1 MLAVGDREIRRIWP
15 IYAKASKNPL
25 DQREVLKYRD
35 WWLKTETCA
44 GDKARGLRSNDI
56 MEPTTPAPRAAGTDT
71 DGVGI
76 VQDRL
81 EPLFRAY
88 VDAAAAHGPLSD
100 PPVSLGPMPPAKK
113 RPRAYDVSRT
123 RTAVLAQFAHVQ
135 DAVRALTPEQLA
147 LPGLGEW
154 TVRELVAH
162 MTMALERVSRAMEL
176 PEPAGGPKPE
186 TALLE
191 WPFSTAGNAAG
202 ISGRTQE
209 LAEAHPGLGALY
221 EATAARFA
229 ELVPADA
236 GERLVTTRSGTMR
249 LGDFLV
255 TRTVELV
262 VHTDDLHRATGLDI
276 PYDRQAFAACTR
288 LLADA
293 LADKAPGGSVEVRV
307 PPFAV
312 VQCIGGP
319 RHTRGTPP
327 NVVETDPLT
336 WIRLTTGR
344 TRWADE
350 LEAAQV
356 SASGERA
363 DLAPL
368 LPLMG

>member
-1 MLAVGDREIRRIWP
+1 
-15 IYAKASKNPL
+15 
-25 DQREVLKYRD
+25 
-35 WWLKTETCA
+35 
-44 GDKARGLRSNDI
+44 
-56 MEPTTPAPRAAGTDT
+56 
-71 DGVGI
+71 
-76 VQDRL
+76 
-81 EPLFRAY
+81 
-88 VDAAAAHGPLSD
+88 
-100 PPVSLGPMPPAKK
+100 MPPAKK
-113 RPRAYDVSRT
+113 RPRAYDLART
-123 RTAVLAQFAHVQ
+123 RTAVLAQFAHVRE
-135 DAVRALTPEQLA
+135 AVRVLTPEQLA

-154 TVRELVAH
+154 TVRELAAH
-162 MTMALERVSRAMEL
+162 LTMALGGVSRAVEL
-176 PEPAGGPKPE
+176 PVPAGGPKPE

-191 WPFSTAGNAAG
+191 WPFSTARRAAG
-202 ISGRTQE
+202 IADFTRE
-209 LAEAHPGLGALY
+209 LAAERPDLDALCA
-221 EATAARFA
+221 ETEARFT
-229 ELVPADA
+229 ERVPAGFDD
-236 GERLVTTRSGTMR
+236 RLVTAGAGTMR

-276 PYDRQAFAACTR
+276 PYDRQALAACTR

-319 RHTRGTPP
+319 KHTRGTPP

-336 WIRLTTGR
+336 WIRLATGR
-344 TRWADE
+344 ARWTEAV
-350 LEAAQV
+350 EAAQV